1 MADFAKRLAAAAK
14 RNNNDNIGNTRN
26 VWRVNL
32 SNNKIAEEQRAIEE
46 FERIQAALRHV
57 TRRLK
62 QCESSQR
69 TYPQKMRE
77 AEEYINYLMTKA
89 NESNL
94 SKKEISELR
103 GQTAELS
110 QMKNT
115 LRSCQIEMA
124 GLLEQK
130 QQLNTEEFFQKK
142 WHNEASNMSPFNKP
156 NSRKVTY
163 RNKHLPSMVGGR
175 GRHSRYR
182 RKTKKNRS

>member
-1 MADFAKRLAAAAK
+1 MVGMK
-14 RNNNDNIGNTRN
+14 
-26 VWRVNL
+26 
-32 SNNKIAEEQRAIEE
+32 
-46 FERIQAALRHV
+46 
-57 TRRLK
+57 RLK

-94 SKKEISELR
+94 SKKEISTLR
-103 GQTAELS
+103 SQTAELS

-130 QQLNTEEFFQKK
+130 RQLNTEEFFQKK
-142 WHNEASNMSPFNKP
+142 WRNEASNMSPFNKP

-175 GRHSRYR
+175 GRRHSRYR